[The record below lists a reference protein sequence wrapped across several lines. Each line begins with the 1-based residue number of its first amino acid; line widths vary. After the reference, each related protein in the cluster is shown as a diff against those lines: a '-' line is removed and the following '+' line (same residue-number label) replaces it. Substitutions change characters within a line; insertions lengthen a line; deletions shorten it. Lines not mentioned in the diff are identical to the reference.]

1 MQLIA
6 LGADIINLDRVS
18 VLDIDRG
25 QAPGTFLVRVLTDT
39 NQPVIE
45 ILISQQTFN
54 ALINLVPVQLRLQGQ
69 E

>member
-6 LGADIINLDRVS
+6 LGADVINLDRVS

-25 QAPGTFLVRVLTDT
+25 PAPGSFLVRVLTDT

-45 ILISQQTFN
+45 IVVPQQTFN
-54 ALINLVPVQLRLQGQ
+54 ALINLVPVQLRLPGQ